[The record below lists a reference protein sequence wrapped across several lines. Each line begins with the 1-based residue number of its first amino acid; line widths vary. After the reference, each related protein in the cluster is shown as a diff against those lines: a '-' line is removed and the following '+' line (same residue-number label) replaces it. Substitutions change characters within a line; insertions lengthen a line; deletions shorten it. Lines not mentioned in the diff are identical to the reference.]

1 MGCRATDVLP
11 SPPRGATASGL
22 LSARPA
28 RIRRRGQVRHPD
40 AGHPTPGGLTVGL
53 FPTVSTFEHH
63 GDSAGVRDSGS
74 AGHVATA
81 LPQIP
86 GITRVRADCSTPQ
99 RTRGPGETWS
109 RPASPPK
116 NPRSRGNTPATSEL
130 HPNEAKPTQLDQ
142 TDQFE
147 WVSMAVTVGF
157 ELTSSD
163 LSVVCGAFLAR
174 VSAGADLSWMCSP
187 APDATRSFSRVY
199 PRVCRHDPD
208 RGWRPSAH

>member
-157 ELTSSD
+157 EPTVGGYPTQLFESCTFGRSDTSPSSI
-163 LSVVCGAFLAR
+163 LRQSGACREPA
-174 VSAGADLSWMCSP
+174 AGC
-187 APDATRSFSRVY
+187 DATTDPTTSALPRSVEE
-199 PRVCRHDPD
+199 
-208 RGWRPSAH
+208 